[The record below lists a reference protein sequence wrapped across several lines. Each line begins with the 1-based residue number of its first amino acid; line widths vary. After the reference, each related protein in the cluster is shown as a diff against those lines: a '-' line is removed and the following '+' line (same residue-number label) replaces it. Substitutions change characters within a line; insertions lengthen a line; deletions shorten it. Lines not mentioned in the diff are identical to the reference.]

1 MPRLINIIR
10 YIQYS
15 CTGLGPQQRNFYS
28 QKSRQGCKSSAVQLS
43 HAPLIGTQ
51 EIFKQQPALEE
62 HGTVQFQP
70 HTACKWRTVAQA
82 ARPAAEPCLDDARTK
97 AAQPSS
103 PAQRVAAPARADP
116 KKHDVPTQTARRAP
130 HRPSCS
136 PPLLC
141 HMDGRSRGSMRHS
154 FARHSSVPW
163 PFSFKP
169 SAVDAASRRQHGTCH
184 PAMRRDDAE
193 RLRGPRNSYIP
204 QTAQPCKYLYVFGT
218 HCYWARV

>member
-1 MPRLINIIR
+1 M
-10 YIQYS
+10 
-15 CTGLGPQQRNFYS
+15 GPQQRNFYS
-28 QKSRQGCKSSAVQLS
+28 QKSRQGRKSSAVQLS

-70 HTACKWRTVAQA
+70 HTACKRRTVAQA

-141 HMDGRSRGSMRHS
+141 HVDGRSRGSMRHS
-154 FARHSSVPW
+154 FARHSRVPW
-163 PFSFKP
+163 SQITRPGSLDAPSPALQAWLSGAGRHANAPVPFLVP
-169 SAVDAASRRQHGTCH
+169 
-184 PAMRRDDAE
+184 
-193 RLRGPRNSYIP
+193 
-204 QTAQPCKYLYVFGT
+204 
-218 HCYWARV
+218 